1 MVKVSVLGI
10 ALPALSV
17 RLSGA
22 TVSGAAVI
30 TPVAALGTYVIA

>member
-17 RLSGA
+17 RLPGA
-22 TVSGAAVI
+22 TVSGACVI
-30 TPVAALGTYVIA
+30 VLVVLFAYVTL